1 MKKANLI
8 IAFLFIFGLVLHGC
22 SGGEKQDV
30 RHEVADQDSDTILD
44 SEDNCPSVVN
54 IDQLNS
60 DDDEFG
66 DECDNCPEVS
76 NPEQG
81 DTDEDGVGNICDPC
95 PDDPLDLCDDC
106 TEIEQICDDEIDND
120 CDGQID
126 GEDSDCFSEP
136 DCTDDDGDTFFIG
149 DDDCGEV
156 DCDDT
161 DPNINPSATEDCD
174 DEIDNDCDSMVDEE
188 DDDCPRIVIIEG
200 SDCTDDDGDSF
211 FIGDDCGDIDC
222 DDGDPNINPSVTE
235 DCDDGIDNDCDGDA
249 DFADED
255 CTLLVPGD
263 FTTIQQAIDS
273 AETGMQI
280 LVSPG
285 IYWENINFNGKS
297 LTLKGE
303 SPETTIIDG
312 GESDT
317 VVKFISGE
325 TNGAILDGFTIKNGE
340 ATNGG
345 GINCN
350 NNSSP
355 IIRNCIILEN
365 VASDYGGGINSYNAS
380 PTIINTIIAK
390 NEAYNGGAIS
400 CSGTSSLE
408 IINSTITDNK
418 VRLPDIEI
426 GGGIFAGGDAFISV
440 INSIFWANDSL
451 YQKEIKL
458 TENSSANVRYSD
470 IDGLEKHKAQ
480 QPAWE
485 GEENIDADPKF
496 VDAANND
503 YHLGAGSPCIDAG
516 IDSGI
521 TDDID
526 GDERPQGDGFD
537 IGADER
543 E

>member
-8 IAFLFIFGLVLHGC
+8 IAFLFIIGLVLYGC
-22 SGGEKQDV
+22 NGGEHQDSKQ
-30 RHEVADQDSDTILD
+30 EVVDQDSDTILD
-44 SEDNCPSVVN
+44 PEDNCPLVAN
-54 IDQLNS
+54 FDQLNS

-66 DECDNCPEVS
+66 DA
-76 NPEQG
+76 
-81 DTDEDGVGNICDPC
+81 CDPC
-95 PDDPLDLCDDC
+95 PDDPLNTCSECED
-106 TEIEQICDDEIDND
+106 TELICDDNVDDDCDGFTDTDDPDCFECTVDETKTCNIEELLGVCAYSTQICVSGFWGDCVQEVEPTMEICDDALDND
-120 CDGQID
+120 CDGNTD
-126 GEDSDCFSEP
+126 AADEHCVVLVP
-136 DCTDDDGDTFFIG
+136 DDFETIQ
-149 DDDCGEV
+149 EA
-156 DCDDT
+156 
-161 DPNINPSATEDCD
+161 I
-174 DEIDNDCDSMVDEE
+174 
-188 DDDCPRIVIIEG
+188 
-200 SDCTDDDGDSF
+200 
-211 FIGDDCGDIDC
+211 
-222 DDGDPNINPSVTE
+222 
-235 DCDDGIDNDCDGDA
+235 
-249 DFADED
+249 DFA
-255 CTLLVPGD
+255 G
-263 FTTIQQAIDS
+263 IRA
-273 AETGMQI
+273 QI
-280 LVSPG
+280 SVASG
-285 IYWENINFNGKS
+285 TYWENINFNGKP
-297 LTLKGE
+297 LFLKGE
-303 SPETTIIDG
+303 SPETTEINGGGID
-312 GESDT
+312 S
-317 VVKFISGE
+317 VIKFISGE